1 MLQEILAKTSNDLLS
16 GLTEKVG
23 LGQGQAKQAL
33 DLTKDNL
40 LSTVGKEAFSGNL
53 DGILEMV
60 NLGASADQSPIFQ
73 SILNSLNKDFISKMG
88 LPPELAAKV
97 STVIL
102 PAIIKAIS
110 DYKEGNLDASDLTK
124 MLGGGLGESMLG
136 KAGNLLKGGLGN
148 FFK

>member
-1 MLQEILAKTSNDLLS
+1 
-16 GLTEKVG
+16 LTEKVG